1 MSTVGSVRARMEDEM
16 PKTAQ
21 VIAAVYDEDHDAG
34 RVVGR
39 SLKSLREAVGLTQLQ
54 MARKLGVGQAAISKI
69 EARGDVQ
76 ISSLKK
82 YVDALGASLRIEAAF
97 KADSEISTRLREELA
112 LEEHSDRQLVLPIF
126 SSDEIFLEESKDLI
140 LSIHPQYSD
149 KILAGKK
156 TVELRRRFPLTTA
169 KGTKVYI
176 YSTSP
181 VRAIVGSAEIAGII
195 KLPIKDMW
203 KKYSKCAF
211 IKKQAFESYFEGLSE
226 GFALELKNA
235 QAFDKPIE
243 LLELRE
249 RFNFTPPQSF
259 IYAKQE
265 MRRAL
270 MDDQTSL
277 SN

>member
-1 MSTVGSVRARMEDEM
+1 MSQ
-16 PKTAQ
+16 TAQ
-21 VIAAVYDEDHDAG
+21 VIEAIYDEENDAG

-39 SLKSLREAVGLTQLQ
+39 SLKSLREAVGFTQLQ
-54 MARKLGVGQAAISKI
+54 MAKKLGIGQAAISKI

-82 YVDALGASLRIEAAF
+82 YVEALGASLRIEAAF
-97 KADSEISTRLREELA
+97 HVDSEVSTRLRGELA
-112 LEEHSDRQLVLPIF
+112 LDEYADRQLVLPIF
-126 SSDEIFLEESKDLI
+126 TSDDYSAVEESKDLI
-140 LSIHPQYSD
+140 ISIHPKYSE

-156 TVELRRRFPLTTA
+156 TVELRRRFPLSTA
-169 KGTKVYI
+169 KGTTIYI

-181 VRAIVGSAEIAGII
+181 VRAIVGSAEIAETI
-195 KLPIKDMW
+195 KLPIKAIW

-211 IKKQAFESYFEGLSE
+211 IKKEDFESYFNGLSE

-235 QAFDKPIE
+235 KTFDKPVE
-243 LLELRE
+243 LAELRE

-259 IYAKQE
+259 IYARQE
-265 MRRAL
+265 IRRAL
-270 MDDQTSL
+270 MDEQTNL

>member
-1 MSTVGSVRARMEDEM
+1 MNQ
-16 PKTAQ
+16 KAQ
-21 VIAAVYDEDHDAG
+21 VVAAVSEKDNDAG

-39 SLKSLREAVGLTQLQ
+39 SLKSLREAVGYTQSQ
-54 MARKLGVGQAAISKI
+54 MAERLGIGQAAISKI

-82 YVDALGASLRIEAAF
+82 YVEALGASLRIEAAF
-97 KADSEISTRLREELA
+97 NSECELSTRLRGELRLDDDA
-112 LEEHSDRQLVLPIF
+112 SRQLVLPIF
-126 SSDEIFLEESKDLI
+126 SSDDLALETSKDLI
-140 LSIHPQYSD
+140 LSIHPQYSE

-156 TVELRRRFPLTTA
+156 TVELRRRFPLSTA

-195 KLPIKDMW
+195 KLPIKSIW
-203 KKYSKCAF
+203 VKYSKCAF
-211 IKKQAFESYFEGLSE
+211 IKKNDFEEYFKGLSE
-226 GFALELKNA
+226 GFALELMNA
-235 QAFDKPIE
+235 QTFENPINLE
-243 LLELRE
+243 ELRE

-259 IYAKQE
+259 IYAKQD

-270 MDDQTSL
+270 MDEQTNI

>member
-1 MSTVGSVRARMEDEM
+1 MSQ
-16 PKTAQ
+16 TAQ
-21 VIAAVYDEDHDAG
+21 VIEAVYDVENDAG
-34 RVVGR
+34 RVVGK
-39 SLKSLREAVGLTQLQ
+39 SLKSLREAVGFTQLQ
-54 MARKLGVGQAAISKI
+54 MAEKLGIGQAAISKI

-82 YVDALGASLRIEAAF
+82 YVEALGASLRIEAAF
-97 KADSEISTRLREELA
+97 HPDSEVSTRLRGELA
-112 LEEHSDRQLVLPIF
+112 LDEHADRQLVLPIF
-126 SSDEIFLEESKDLI
+126 SNDSFAVEESKDLI
-140 LSIHPQYSD
+140 ISIHPQYSE

-156 TVELRRRFPLTTA
+156 TVELRRRFPLSTA

-181 VRAIVGSAEIAGII
+181 VRAIVGSAEISDII
-195 KLPIKDMW
+195 KLPIKTIW

-211 IKKQAFESYFEGLSE
+211 IRKHDFESYFEGLNE

-235 QAFDKPIE
+235 QTFDKPIE
-243 LLELRE
+243 LIELRE

-265 MRRAL
+265 IRRAL
-270 MDDQTSL
+270 MDEQTSL
-277 SN
+277 PH

>member
-1 MSTVGSVRARMEDEM
+1 MSQTE
-16 PKTAQ
+16 Q
-21 VIAAVYDEDHDAG
+21 VVAAVYDEENDAG

-39 SLKSLREAVGLTQLQ
+39 SLKSLREAVGFTQLQ
-54 MARKLGVGQAAISKI
+54 MAAKLGIGQAAISKI

-82 YVDALGASLRIEAAF
+82 YVEALGASLRIEAAF
-97 KADSEISTRLREELA
+97 DADSEVSTRIRGELE
-112 LEEHSDRQLVLPIF
+112 LDEHISHQLVLPIF
-126 SSDEIFLEESKDLI
+126 SSDDFTIEESKDLI
-140 LSIHPQYSD
+140 ISIHPRYSE
-149 KILAGKK
+149 KILAGQK
-156 TVELRRRFPLTTA
+156 TVELRRRFPLSTA
-169 KGTKVYI
+169 KGTKIYI

-181 VRAIVGSAEIAGII
+181 VRAIVGSAEIAEII
-195 KLPIKDMW
+195 KLPIKTIW

-211 IKKQAFESYFEGLSE
+211 IKKQDFEAYFEGLSE

-235 QAFDKPIE
+235 QTFDKPIE
-243 LLELRE
+243 LVELRE

-270 MDDQTSL
+270 MDEQTSL
-277 SN
+277 SD